1 MRVVVD
7 TKAFEKQIT
16 NIANYSF
23 GFLDGINRG
32 KREFLNNL
40 GKGVI
45 FALGQYIDSEARA
58 NSRSMHHV
66 YEWYKTGSPSAR
78 LFSLDYTVSNLGLS
92 INSTFK
98 QSSTLKEDMTVPFY
112 NKAKIME
119 KGIPVVIK
127 PRSGGALKFKEGGQE
142 IFVRKAVT
150 VRNPGGEEVEGS
162 FERVFDE
169 FMRTYFTQAF
179 LRSSGLLAY
188 LNKPTA
194 YKKNFLAGSRLG
206 KSKGIETGYKWIINA
221 KVEVE

>member
-1 MRVVVD
+1 MRVVIN
-7 TKAFEKQIT
+7 TKAFEKQLT

-40 GKGVI
+40 GKSVI
-45 FALGQYIDSEARA
+45 FSLGQYIDSEARA
-58 NSRSMHHV
+58 NSKSLHHV
-66 YEWYKTGSPSAR
+66 YEWYKSGSPASR
-78 LFSLDYTVSNLGLS
+78 LFDLNYTVSNLGLS
-92 INSTFK
+92 VNSTFR
-98 QSSTLKEDMTVPFY
+98 QSSTITEDMTVPFY

-119 KGIPVVIK
+119 NGIPVTIK
-127 PRSGGALKFKEGGQE
+127 PRSGGALKFKEDGQE
-142 IFVRKAVT
+142 IFTTNPVT
-150 VRNPGGEEVEGS
+150 VTNPGGDEVQGS

-188 LNKPTA
+188 LKKPVA
-194 YKKNFLAGSRLG
+194 YKKNILAGSKMGRP
-206 KSKGIETGYKWIINA
+206 KGIDTGYKWIINA

>member
-1 MRVVVD
+1 MQVRID
-7 TKAFEKQIT
+7 TKAFEKQLT

-23 GFLDGINRG
+23 GFIDGINRG
-32 KREFLNNL
+32 KKEFLNNL

-127 PRSGGALKFKEGGQE
+127 PKGNGALKFKEGGQE
-142 IFVRKAVT
+142 IFVRKVVT

-194 YKKNFLAGSRLG
+194 YKKNLLAGSRLG
-206 KSKGIETGYKWIINA
+206 KSKGVETGYKWIINA

>member
-1 MRVVVD
+1 MLVRID
-7 TKAFEKQIT
+7 TKAFEKQLT

-32 KREFLNNL
+32 KKEFLNNL

-58 NSRSMHHV
+58 NSSSLHHV
-66 YEWYKTGSPSAR
+66 YEWYKTGSPTSR
-78 LFSLDYTVSNLGLS
+78 LFNLNYTVSNLGLS

-98 QSSTLKEDMTVPFY
+98 QSSTMKEDMTVPFY

-119 KGIPVVIK
+119 DGIPVVIK
-127 PRSGGALKFKEGGQE
+127 PKGNGALKFKEGGQE

-179 LRSSGLLAY
+179 LKSSGLLAY
-188 LNKPTA
+188 LNKPVA
-194 YKKNFLAGSRLG
+194 YKKNFLAGSKMG
-206 KSKGIETGYKWIINA
+206 KSKGVDTGYKWIINA

>member
-1 MRVVVD
+1 MLVRID
-7 TKAFEKQIT
+7 TKAFEKQLT

-32 KREFLNNL
+32 KKEFLNNL

-58 NSRSMHHV
+58 NSRSLHHV
-66 YEWYKTGSPSAR
+66 YEWYKTGSPSSR
-78 LFSLDYTVSNLGLS
+78 LFNLNYTVSNLGLS
-92 INSTFK
+92 INSTFR
-98 QSSTLKEDMTVPFY
+98 QSSTVKEDMTVPFY

-119 KGIPVVIK
+119 KGIPVIIK
-127 PRSGGALKFKEGGQE
+127 PKGNGALKFKEAGRE
-142 IFVRKAVT
+142 IFVRKAIT
-150 VRNPGGEEVEGS
+150 IREPGGDEVEGS

-188 LNKPTA
+188 LNKPVA
-194 YKKNFLAGSRLG
+194 YKKNFLAGSKMGR
-206 KSKGIETGYKWIINA
+206 SKGIDTGYKWIINA

>member
-1 MRVVVD
+1 MLVRID
-7 TKAFEKQIT
+7 TKAFEKQLT

-32 KREFLNNL
+32 KKEFLNNL

-58 NSRSMHHV
+58 NSSSLHHV
-66 YEWYKTGSPSAR
+66 YEWYKTGSPTSR
-78 LFSLDYTVSNLGLS
+78 LFNLNYTVSNLGLS

-98 QSSTLKEDMTVPFY
+98 QSSTMKEDMTVPFY

-119 KGIPVVIK
+119 NGIPVVIK
-127 PRSGGALKFKEGGQE
+127 PKGNGALKFKEGGQE

-188 LNKPTA
+188 LNKPVA
-194 YKKNFLAGSRLG
+194 YKKNFLAGSKMG
-206 KSKGIETGYKWIINA
+206 KSKGVDTGYKWIINA

>member
-1 MRVVVD
+1 MQVRID
-7 TKAFEKQIT
+7 TKAFEKQLT

-23 GFLDGINRG
+23 GFIDGINRG
-32 KREFLNNL
+32 KKEFLNNL

-98 QSSTLKEDMTVPFY
+98 QSSTLKED
-112 NKAKIME
+112 
-119 KGIPVVIK
+119 
-127 PRSGGALKFKEGGQE
+127 GALKFKEGGQE
-142 IFVRKAVT
+142 IFVRKVVT

-194 YKKNFLAGSRLG
+194 YKKNLLAGSRLG
-206 KSKGIETGYKWIINA
+206 KSKGVETGYKWIINA

>member
-1 MRVVVD
+1 MLVRID
-7 TKAFEKQIT
+7 TKAFEKQLT

-32 KREFLNNL
+32 KKEFLNNL

-58 NSRSMHHV
+58 NSSSMHHV
-66 YEWYKTGSPSAR
+66 YEWYKTGSPTSR
-78 LFSLDYTVSNLGLS
+78 LFNLNYTVSNLGLS

-119 KGIPVVIK
+119 NGIPVVIK
-127 PRSGGALKFKEGGQE
+127 PKGNGALKFKEGGQE

-188 LNKPTA
+188 LNKPVA
-194 YKKNFLAGSRLG
+194 YKKNFLAGSKMG
-206 KSKGIETGYKWIINA
+206 KSKGVDTGYKWIINA

>member
-1 MRVVVD
+1 MRVVIN
-7 TKAFEKQIT
+7 TKSFEKQLT

-40 GKGVI
+40 GKSVI
-45 FALGQYIDSEARA
+45 FSLGQYIDSEARA
-58 NSRSMHHV
+58 NSKSLHHV
-66 YEWYKTGSPSAR
+66 YEWYKSGSPASR
-78 LFSLDYTVSNLGLS
+78 LFDLNYTVSNLGLS
-92 INSTFK
+92 VNSTFR
-98 QSSTLKEDMTVPFY
+98 QSSTITEDMTVPFY

-119 KGIPVVIK
+119 KGIPVTIK

-142 IFVRKAVT
+142 VFVTRPVT
-150 VRNPGGEEVEGS
+150 VRNPGGDEVQGS

-188 LNKPTA
+188 LKKPVA
-194 YKKNFLAGSRLG
+194 YKKNILAGSKMGR
-206 KSKGIETGYKWIINA
+206 SKGIDTGYKWIINA

>member
-1 MRVVVD
+1 MRVRID
-7 TKAFEKQIT
+7 TKSFEKQLT

-23 GFLDGINRG
+23 GFIDGINRG
-32 KREFLNNL
+32 KKEFLNNL

-45 FALGQYIDSEARA
+45 LSLGQYIDSEARA
-58 NSRSMHHV
+58 NSSSMHHV

-78 LFSLDYTVSNLGLS
+78 LFNLDYTVSNLGLS
-92 INSTFK
+92 INSTFR
-98 QSSTLKEDMTVPFY
+98 QSSTMKEDMTVPFY

-119 KGIPVVIK
+119 EGIPVVIK
-127 PRSGGALKFKEGGQE
+127 PKGNGALKFSNGGE
-142 IFVRKAVT
+142 EVFVRKPIT
-150 VRNPGGEEVEGS
+150 ITNPGGVEVEGS

-188 LNKPTA
+188 LKKPTA
-194 YKKNFLAGSRLG
+194 YKRDFAAGSKMG
-206 KSKGIETGYKWIINA
+206 KSKGISTGYKWIINA

>member
-1 MRVVVD
+1 MLVRID
-7 TKAFEKQIT
+7 TKAFEKQLT

-32 KREFLNNL
+32 KKEFLNNL

-58 NSRSMHHV
+58 NSSSLHHV
-66 YEWYKTGSPSAR
+66 YEWYKTGSPTSR
-78 LFSLDYTVSNLGLS
+78 LFNLNYTVSNLGLS

-98 QSSTLKEDMTVPFY
+98 QSSTMKEDMTVPFY

-119 KGIPVVIK
+119 DGIPVVIK
-127 PRSGGALKFKEGGQE
+127 PKGSGALKFKEGGQE
-142 IFVRKAVT
+142 IFVRKVVT

-169 FMRTYFTQAF
+169 FMRRYFTQAF

-188 LNKPTA
+188 LNKPVA
-194 YKKNFLAGSRLG
+194 YKKNLLAGSKMGR
-206 KSKGIETGYKWIINA
+206 SKGLDTGYKWIINA

>member
-1 MRVVVD
+1 MLVRID
-7 TKAFEKQIT
+7 TKAFEKQLT

-23 GFLDGINRG
+23 GFLDGVNRG
-32 KREFLNNL
+32 KKEFLNNL

-58 NSRSMHHV
+58 NSRSLHHV
-66 YEWYKTGSPSAR
+66 YEWYRTGSPSSR
-78 LFSLDYTVSNLGLS
+78 LFELDYTVSNLGLS
-92 INSTFK
+92 INSTFR
-98 QSSTLKEDMTVPFY
+98 QSSTVKEDMTVPFY

-119 KGIPVVIK
+119 KGIPVIIK
-127 PRSGGALKFKEGGQE
+127 PKGNGALKFKEAGRE
-142 IFVRKAVT
+142 IFVRRAVT
-150 VRNPGGEEVEGS
+150 IRDPGGDEVEGS

-188 LNKPTA
+188 LNKPVA
-194 YKKNFLAGSRLG
+194 YKKNFLAGSKMG

>member
-1 MRVVVD
+1 MLVRID
-7 TKAFEKQIT
+7 TKAFEKQLT

-32 KREFLNNL
+32 KKEFLNNL

-58 NSRSMHHV
+58 NSSSMHHV
-66 YEWYKTGSPSAR
+66 YEWYKTGSPTSR
-78 LFSLDYTVSNLGLS
+78 LFNLNYTVSNLGLS

-98 QSSTLKEDMTVPFY
+98 QSSTMKEDMTVPFY

-119 KGIPVVIK
+119 NGIPVVIK
-127 PRSGGALKFKEGGQE
+127 PKGNGALKFKEGGQE

-188 LNKPTA
+188 LNKPVA
-194 YKKNFLAGSRLG
+194 YKKNFLAGSKMG
-206 KSKGIETGYKWIINA
+206 KSKGVDTGYKWIINA

>member
-1 MRVVVD
+1 MLVRID
-7 TKAFEKQIT
+7 TKAFEKQLT

-23 GFLDGINRG
+23 GFLDGVNRG
-32 KREFLNNL
+32 KKEFLNNL

-58 NSRSMHHV
+58 NSSSMHHV
-66 YEWYKTGSPSAR
+66 YEWYKTGSPSSR
-78 LFSLDYTVSNLGLS
+78 LFNLNYTVSNLGLS
-92 INSTFK
+92 INSTFR
-98 QSSTLKEDMTVPFY
+98 QSSTMKEDMTVPFY

-119 KGIPVVIK
+119 NGIPVVIK
-127 PRSGGALKFKEGGQE
+127 PKGNGALKFKEGGQE
-142 IFVRKAVT
+142 IFVRKVVT

-188 LNKPTA
+188 LNKPVA
-194 YKKNFLAGSRLG
+194 YKKNFLAGSKMG
-206 KSKGIETGYKWIINA
+206 KSKGVETGYKWIINA

>member
-1 MRVVVD
+1 MLVRID
-7 TKAFEKQIT
+7 TKAFEKQLT

-32 KREFLNNL
+32 KKEFLNNL

-58 NSRSMHHV
+58 NSRSLHHV
-66 YEWYKTGSPSAR
+66 YEWYRTGSPSSR
-78 LFSLDYTVSNLGLS
+78 LFELDYTVSNLGLS
-92 INSTFK
+92 INSTFR
-98 QSSTLKEDMTVPFY
+98 QSSTVKEDMTVPFY

-119 KGIPVVIK
+119 KGIPVIIK
-127 PRSGGALKFKEGGQE
+127 PKGNGALKFKEAGRE
-142 IFVRKAVT
+142 IFVRRAVT
-150 VRNPGGEEVEGS
+150 IRDPGGDEVEGS

-188 LNKPTA
+188 LNKPVA
-194 YKKNFLAGSRLG
+194 YKKNFLAGSKMG

>member
-1 MRVVVD
+1 MLVRID
-7 TKAFEKQIT
+7 TKAFEKQLT

-23 GFLDGINRG
+23 GFIDGVNRG
-32 KREFLNNL
+32 KKEFLNNL

-58 NSRSMHHV
+58 NSSSMHHV
-66 YEWYKTGSPSAR
+66 YEWYKTGSPSSR
-78 LFSLDYTVSNLGLS
+78 LFNLNYTVSNLGLS
-92 INSTFK
+92 INSTFR
-98 QSSTLKEDMTVPFY
+98 QSSTMKEDMTVPFY

-119 KGIPVVIK
+119 NGIPVVIK
-127 PRSGGALKFKEGGQE
+127 PKGNGALKFKEGGQE
-142 IFVRKAVT
+142 IFVRKVVT

-188 LNKPTA
+188 LNKPVA
-194 YKKNFLAGSRLG
+194 YKKNFLAGSKMG
-206 KSKGIETGYKWIINA
+206 KSKGVETGYKWIINA

>member
-1 MRVVVD
+1 MRIRID
-7 TKAFEKQIT
+7 TKAFEKQLT

-23 GFLDGINRG
+23 GFLDGVNRG

-40 GKGVI
+40 GKSVI
-45 FALGQYIDSEARA
+45 FSLGQYIDSEARA

-78 LFSLDYTVSNLGLS
+78 LFTLNYTVSNLGLS

-98 QSSTLKEDMTVPFY
+98 QSSTVKEDMTVPFY

-119 KGIPVVIK
+119 EGIPVVIK
-127 PRSGGALKFKEGGQE
+127 PKGSGALKFKEGGQE
-142 IFVRKAVT
+142 IFVRKPIT
-150 VRNPGGEEVEGS
+150 IRNPGGEEVEGS
-162 FERVFDE
+162 YERVFDE
-169 FMRTYFTQAF
+169 FMRVYFTQAF

-188 LNKPTA
+188 LNKPVA
-194 YKKNFLAGSRLG
+194 YKKNLLAGSRMG
-206 KSKGIETGYKWIINA
+206 RSKGIDTGYKWIINA

>member
-1 MRVVVD
+1 MRVVIN
-7 TKAFEKQIT
+7 TKSFEKQLT

-40 GKGVI
+40 GKSVI
-45 FALGQYIDSEARA
+45 FSLGQYIDSEARA
-58 NSRSMHHV
+58 NSKSLHHV
-66 YEWYKTGSPSAR
+66 YEWYKSGSPASR
-78 LFSLDYTVSNLGLS
+78 LFDLNYTVSNLGLS
-92 INSTFK
+92 VNSTFR
-98 QSSTLKEDMTVPFY
+98 QSSTITENMTVPFY

-119 KGIPVVIK
+119 KGIPVTIK

-142 IFVRKAVT
+142 VFVTRPVT
-150 VRNPGGEEVEGS
+150 VRNPGGDEVQGS

-188 LNKPTA
+188 LKKPVA
-194 YKKNFLAGSRLG
+194 YKKNILAGSKMGR
-206 KSKGIETGYKWIINA
+206 SKGIDTGYKWIINA

>member
-1 MRVVVD
+1 MLVRID
-7 TKAFEKQIT
+7 TKAFEKQLT

-32 KREFLNNL
+32 KKEFLNNL

-58 NSRSMHHV
+58 NSSSLHHV
-66 YEWYKTGSPSAR
+66 YEWYKTGSPTSR
-78 LFSLDYTVSNLGLS
+78 LFNLNYTVSNLGLS

-119 KGIPVVIK
+119 NGIPVVIK
-127 PRSGGALKFKEGGQE
+127 PKGNGALKFKEGGQE

-188 LNKPTA
+188 LNKPVA
-194 YKKNFLAGSRLG
+194 YKKNFLAGSKMG
-206 KSKGIETGYKWIINA
+206 KSKGVDTGYKWIINA

>member
-1 MRVVVD
+1 MLVRID
-7 TKAFEKQIT
+7 TKAFEKQLT

-32 KREFLNNL
+32 KKEFLNNL

-58 NSRSMHHV
+58 NSSSLHHV
-66 YEWYKTGSPSAR
+66 YEWYKTGSPTSR
-78 LFSLDYTVSNLGLS
+78 LFNLNYTVSNLGLS

-98 QSSTLKEDMTVPFY
+98 QSSTMKEDMTVPFY

-119 KGIPVVIK
+119 DGIPVVIK
-127 PRSGGALKFKEGGQE
+127 PKGSGALKFKEGGQE
-142 IFVRKAVT
+142 IFVRKVVT

-188 LNKPTA
+188 LNKPVA
-194 YKKNFLAGSRLG
+194 YKKNLLAGSKMGR
-206 KSKGIETGYKWIINA
+206 SKGLDTGYKWIINA

>member
-1 MRVVVD
+1 MLVRID
-7 TKAFEKQIT
+7 TKAFEKQLT

-23 GFLDGINRG
+23 GFLDGVNRG
-32 KREFLNNL
+32 KKEFLNNL

-58 NSRSMHHV
+58 NSRSLHHV
-66 YEWYKTGSPSAR
+66 YEWYKTGSPSSR
-78 LFSLDYTVSNLGLS
+78 LFELDYTVSNLGLS
-92 INSTFK
+92 INSTFR
-98 QSSTLKEDMTVPFY
+98 QSSTVKEDMTVPFY

-119 KGIPVVIK
+119 KGIPVIIK
-127 PRSGGALKFKEGGQE
+127 PKGNGALKFKEAGRE
-142 IFVRKAVT
+142 IFVRRAIT
-150 VRNPGGEEVEGS
+150 IRDPGGDEVEGS

-188 LNKPTA
+188 LNKPVA
-194 YKKNFLAGSRLG
+194 YKKNFLAGSKMG

>member
-1 MRVVVD
+1 MRVVVN
-7 TKAFEKQIT
+7 TKEFEKQLT

-40 GKGVI
+40 GKSVI
-45 FALGQYIDSEARA
+45 FSLGQYIDSEARA
-58 NSRSMHHV
+58 NSKSLHHV
-66 YEWYKTGSPSAR
+66 YEWYKSGSPASR
-78 LFSLDYTVSNLGLS
+78 LFDLNYTVSNLGLS
-92 INSTFK
+92 VNSTFR
-98 QSSTLKEDMTVPFY
+98 QSSTITEDMTVPFY

-119 KGIPVVIK
+119 KGIPVTIK
-127 PRSGGALKFKEGGQE
+127 PRSGGALKFKEGGE
-142 IFVRKAVT
+142 DVFVTRPVT
-150 VRNPGGEEVEGS
+150 VRNPGGDEVQGS

-188 LNKPTA
+188 LKKPVA
-194 YKKNFLAGSRLG
+194 YKKNILAGSKMGR
-206 KSKGIETGYKWIINA
+206 SKGLDTGYKWIINA